1 MRFIDDLSSFFAPN
15 SVSRHAEAKSDTIF
29 ILAFSI
35 IMLNT
40 DLRLRF
46 FFLSEPISEAQ
57 PGREEEDVLGGVRA
71 QQPGHLGSGQGS
83 AAVLPA
89 GHLRGP
95 FGTHVAHVA

>member
-46 FFLSEPISEAQ
+46 LA
-57 PGREEEDVLGGVRA
+57 
-71 QQPGHLGSGQGS
+71 
-83 AAVLPA
+83 
-89 GHLRGP
+89 
-95 FGTHVAHVA
+95 FGTDFGGTTRA